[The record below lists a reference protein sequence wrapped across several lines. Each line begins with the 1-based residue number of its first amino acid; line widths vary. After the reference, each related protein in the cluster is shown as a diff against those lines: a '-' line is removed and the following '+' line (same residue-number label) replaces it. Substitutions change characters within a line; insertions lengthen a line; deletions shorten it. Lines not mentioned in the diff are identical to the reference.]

1 MGMSQ
6 PVVLKSNKYGI
17 NLILD
22 ADMPFGQ
29 LEEAILE
36 KFRESERFFKNA
48 KIAISFEGRR
58 LSQEEEFSILDMIA
72 KNTSIQVICV
82 VDQDEMREQM
92 YKEKIDSYYQD
103 VADNTGEFYKGTLRS
118 GQVLKCDTSIVIIG
132 DVNPGA
138 KIIAKG
144 NIVILGSLKGNA
156 YAGAAGD
163 ESCFVTA
170 LDMDPVQIKI
180 GNVIGRS
187 ADRGPWE
194 AIRNRHKTMDPQIAL
209 VSKGNIMIEPITH
222 GLLKKI

>member
-6 PVVLKSNKYGI
+6 PVVLKSNRYGI
-17 NLILD
+17 NLIMD

-36 KFRESERFFKNA
+36 KFRESEKFFKNA

-118 GQVLKCDTSIVIIG
+118 VQVLKCDTSIVIIG

-194 AIRNRHKTMDPQIAL
+194 AIRNRHRTMDPQIAL

>member
-6 PVVLKSNKYGI
+6 PVVLKSNRYGI

-36 KFRESERFFKNA
+36 KFRESEKFFKNA

-187 ADRGPWE
+187 ADAGRGKRYGT
-194 AIRNRHKTMDPQIAL
+194 AIGRWIHRSRWFPREI
-209 VSKGNIMIEPITH
+209 S
-222 GLLKKI
+222 

>member
-6 PVVLKSNKYGI
+6 PVVLKSNRYGI

-36 KFRESERFFKNA
+36 KFRESEKFFKNA

-132 DVNPGA
+132 DVEEGA
-138 KIIAKG
+138 TVASKG
-144 NIVILGSLKGNA
+144 NVIVTGTIYGTVI
-156 YAGAAGD
+156 AGAAGRTD
-163 ESCFVTA
+163 AVIAA
-170 LDMDPVQIKI
+170 LHMQPKKLRIGGIKVKP
-180 GNVIGRS
+180 VIGGS
-187 ADRGPWE
+187 YSWA
-194 AIRNRHKTMDPQIAL
+194 K
-209 VSKGNIMIEPITH
+209 
-222 GLLKKI
+222 LL

>member
-6 PVVLKSNKYGI
+6 PVVLKSNRYGI

-36 KFRESERFFKNA
+36 KFREPK
-48 KIAISFEGRR
+48 SFLKTRR
-58 LSQEEEFSILDMIA
+58 SQFLLRGAGSHQEEEFSILDMIA

-103 VADNTGEFYKGTLRS
+103 VADNTGEFYKGRLRS

-144 NIVILGSLKGNA
+144 NIVIL
-156 YAGAAGD
+156 
-163 ESCFVTA
+163 V
-170 LDMDPVQIKI
+170 P
-180 GNVIGRS
+180 
-187 ADRGPWE
+187 
-194 AIRNRHKTMDPQIAL
+194 
-209 VSKGNIMIEPITH
+209 
-222 GLLKKI
+222 

>member
-6 PVVLKSNKYGI
+6 PVVLKSNRYGI

-36 KFRESERFFKNA
+36 KFRESEKFFKNA

-103 VADNTGEFYKGTLRS
+103 VADKYRRVLQRNTPLRS
-118 GQVLKCDTSIVIIG
+118 G
-132 DVNPGA
+132 
-138 KIIAKG
+138 
-144 NIVILGSLKGNA
+144 
-156 YAGAAGD
+156 
-163 ESCFVTA
+163 
-170 LDMDPVQIKI
+170 IK
-180 GNVIGRS
+180 
-187 ADRGPWE
+187 
-194 AIRNRHKTMDPQIAL
+194 M
-209 VSKGNIMIEPITH
+209 
-222 GLLKKI
+222 

>member
-6 PVVLKSNKYGI
+6 PVVLKSNRYGI

-36 KFRESERFFKNA
+36 KFRESEKFFKNA

-103 VADNTGEFYKGTLRS
+103 VADNTGEFYK
-118 GQVLKCDTSIVIIG
+118 
-132 DVNPGA
+132 
-138 KIIAKG
+138 
-144 NIVILGSLKGNA
+144 
-156 YAGAAGD
+156 
-163 ESCFVTA
+163 
-170 LDMDPVQIKI
+170 
-180 GNVIGRS
+180 
-187 ADRGPWE
+187 
-194 AIRNRHKTMDPQIAL
+194 
-209 VSKGNIMIEPITH
+209 
-222 GLLKKI
+222 